1 METVIPAALAA
12 MGAPIVMPPRITVIA
27 PGVIVLPP
35 TVRTTEL
42 APVAPLL
49 AILLGPMTTGV
60 TPSAKKPVGSL
71 TVMVPPTESAVAV
84 VKLMVMDLPVA
95 PGTRSVPEIDRV
107 TPVTCPN
114 ITPATDTWNGDG
126 TGVVPF
132 NMDVPARKVPVG
144 VETSITNAK
153 YGDNGSPVLVEKL
166 RVFE

>member
-1 METVIPAALAA
+1 ME
-12 MGAPIVMPPRITVIA
+12 PPGER
-27 PGVIVLPP
+27 
-35 TVRTTEL
+35 
-42 APVAPLL
+42 
-49 AILLGPMTTGV
+49 
-60 TPSAKKPVGSL
+60 
-71 TVMVPPTESAVAV
+71 AVVV

-126 TGVVPF
+126 TGVGLPV
-132 NMDVPARKVPVG
+132 NLDVPARKVPVG
-144 VETSITNAK
+144 VDTSITNAK